1 MPYIPINL
9 TEKGLALQGKALLG
23 EAIVFTKLK
32 VGAGVLPTGTTIDEL
47 NDLVDPIATLNITQY
62 QRVSATSVLV
72 GGYFSNNDIGTAF
85 HYREI
90 GLFADDPDEG
100 EILYGYGAAVGNPDY
115 IPATSTGQAI
125 EKSIAVEVVVGATE
139 NVTAVFTA
147 NTELAEWLQVHDIPE
162 SADLDNYTQPG
173 WYRSATAAITATL
186 DNIPDGLTGA
196 FFLYV
201 GQHDYTP
208 QILYSNSTTAP
219 KQFMRNKGASAWG
232 AWDEFYS
239 VNNPPPIPEAT
250 NPVKGGSSTFTGS
263 TSSGRTITHGHGS
276 IAAAAYAVSITP
288 SAAGDGNLG
297 EYYVVKAADGTF
309 AVYNTGTA
317 TTSFDWMAVK
327 IS

>member
-9 TEKGLALQGKALLG
+9 TEAGLALQGKALLG

-32 VGAGVLPTGTTIDEL
+32 VGAGVLPDGTTIDEL
-47 NDLVDPIATLNITQY
+47 NDLVDPIATLGITQY

-162 SADLDNYTQPG
+162 SADLNNYIQPG

-186 DNIPDGLTGA
+186 SNIPSGLTGA

-219 KQFMRNKGASAWG
+219 KQFNRNKGGSGWG
-232 AWDEFYS
+232 AWDQLYS
-239 VNNPPPIPEAT
+239 TLNPPPVVAS
-250 NPVKGGSSTFTGS
+250 VLGGSGSFSGS
-263 TSSGRTITHGHGS
+263 TVTGTTITHGHGA

-288 SAAGDGNLG
+288 SAAGGGNLG

-309 AVYNTGTA
+309 TVYNTGTA

-327 IS
+327 VS